1 MDHLLEYAA
10 VTIVV
15 LFGLTPLWLNH
26 QKRGAPN
33 HWWVITTLLGISWC
47 ITSFLLRDK
56 THDVQLASAL
66 PRVVNHDDYIGAQ
79 TCVTCHQ
86 EQHKSWFTS
95 YHRTMTQMAS
105 PVAIQADF
113 DSRELKAGQT
123 TYKIFMRDDQY
134 WVRTPPPKWA
144 IDQDPLQIRNHPNP
158 PMSDQRIVMT
168 TGSHK
173 MQMFWIS
180 LNHSDSEIDKPVIDS
195 QDDDLQQVENN
206 LLTLFPWVYLI
217 ADKKWIPYE
226 DSFIVDPSFGRP
238 PTFWNDS
245 CIVCHS
251 VAGRPTLVNNT
262 IPPSFNTKV
271 VDLGIAC
278 EACHGPGKQHVD
290 HFQNPLTRYKSH
302 LFDDAA
308 PTYITNPSL
317 LNKKQQAQVCAQ
329 CHSLFEAHSPNNFSA
344 DGMAFKPGAN
354 MAMHHE
360 LIEFEELDTNML
372 YYNMYWNDGS
382 IRIGGREFQ
391 GMSKSECYLN
401 GEMTCLSCHSIHS
414 MQEQNDLL
422 GKKMDTNHACVQ
434 CHQESQYTEQIESHT
449 HHQQGTDG
457 SLCYNCHMP
466 HTSYALMGG
475 IRSHKIDIP
484 RVTTI
489 TLNEKPNACNL
500 CHLDKP
506 LQWTADTL
514 TQWYGHDAIEL
525 NPTYQNT
532 AAGIVWI
539 MQGNAIHRTL
549 AAWHMSWEPTQ
560 KTSAMYW
567 RFPYLL
573 QLLND
578 KYSATRYV
586 TWQSLKQIPS
596 FTELQLTGNSYDFI
610 DPQDKRIN
618 YQQSLMNR
626 WIDLMGHQAEQR
638 SELFIKDGTL
648 NSGAILKLYQNR
660 DNTKILMTE

>member
-1 MDHLLEYAA
+1 MDHLLEYTV
-10 VTIVV
+10 VTILV
-15 LFGLTPLWLNH
+15 LLGLTPLWLNH
-26 QKRGAPN
+26 QKRGNPN
-33 HWWVITTLLGISWC
+33 HWWVITALLGISWC
-47 ITSFLLRDK
+47 MTNFLLHER
-56 THDVQLASAL
+56 TADVQLSNAV
-66 PRVVNHDDYIGAQ
+66 PRVVNHDDYVGAQ
-79 TCVTCHQ
+79 TCVACHQ
-86 EQHKSWFTS
+86 DQHKSWFAS
-95 YHRTMTQMAS
+95 YHRTMTQIAS

-113 DSRELKAGQT
+113 DGRELKMGQT
-123 TYKIFMRDDQY
+123 TYKLFMQDDQY
-134 WVRTPPPKWA
+134 WVRTPHPKWA
-144 IDQDPLQIRNHPNP
+144 INQDPVQIRDHPKS
-158 PMSDQRIVMT
+158 PMSDQRIVMV

-180 LNHSDSEIDKPVIDS
+180 LNHSDLEIDNPAAES
-195 QDDDLQQVENN
+195 PDDDLQQVENN
-206 LLTLFPWVYLI
+206 TLTLFPWVYVI
-217 ADKKWIPYE
+217 ANKHWIPYE

-238 PTFWNDS
+238 PTFWNSS

-251 VAGRPTLVNNT
+251 VAGRPTL
-262 IPPSFNTKV
+262 ISESIPSFDTKV

-302 LFDDAA
+302 LSADTA
-308 PTYITNPSL
+308 PSYITNPSRL
-317 LNKKQQAQVCAQ
+317 DKEQQTQVCAQ
-329 CHSLFEAHSPNNFSA
+329 CHSLFEAHSLKNFL
-344 DGMAFKPGAN
+344 DKGMGFKPGTN
-354 MAMHHE
+354 IAMHHE
-360 LIEFEELDTNML
+360 LIEYETLEKDTP
-372 YYNMYWNDGS
+372 YYNMHWNDGS

-422 GKKMDTNHACVQ
+422 GKKMESNHACVQ

-449 HHQQGTDG
+449 HHQQGTVG

-475 IRSHKIDIP
+475 IRSHQIDIP
-484 RVTTI
+484 RVTTVQQ
-489 TLNEKPNACNL
+489 NEKPNACNL

-525 NPTYQNT
+525 DPTYQNT
-532 AAGIVWI
+532 AAAIVWI
-539 MQGNAIHRTL
+539 MQGHAIHRTL

-560 KTSAMYW
+560 KTSAMQW

-578 KYSATRYV
+578 NYSATRYV
-586 TWQSLKQIPS
+586 TWQSLNRIPS
-596 FTELQLTGNSYDFI
+596 FTELQLSDNSYDFI
-610 DPQDKRIN
+610 DPQNKRIN
-618 YQQSLMNR
+618 YQQTLLNR
-626 WIDLMGHQAEQR
+626 WSNLMGHHAEQR
-638 SELFIKDGTL
+638 SELLIKDGAL
-648 NSGAILKLYQNR
+648 DSDAILKLYEKR
-660 DNTKILMTE
+660 DNTKILMSE